1 MKMLMIVDHN
11 LYKMIIHYGKVKI
24 QYNYL
29 INIKIN
35 GLLHLMVDLV
45 GKLLKIMVKKLQLH
59 HLIGVLEHIQF
70 N

>member
-1 MKMLMIVDHN
+1 MLMIVDHN

-45 GKLLKIMVKKLQLH
+45 GKLLKIMVKK
-59 HLIGVLEHIQF
+59 
-70 N
+70 